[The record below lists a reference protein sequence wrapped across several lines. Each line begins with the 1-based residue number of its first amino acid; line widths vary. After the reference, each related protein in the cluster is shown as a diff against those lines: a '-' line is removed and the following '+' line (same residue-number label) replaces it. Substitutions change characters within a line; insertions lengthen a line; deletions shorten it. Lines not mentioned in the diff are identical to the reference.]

1 MNPVLERLPHGGR
14 VAVIRLRSL
23 GDCVLTTPALRI
35 LKSARPDLEIG
46 VVVESG
52 FAGVFEGNPDV
63 HTILPPSI
71 SAIARFSPQLTI
83 NLHGGTRSMAL
94 TAASHAR
101 YRAGFQHFRAQWA
114 YNLRIPRAQ
123 EILHED
129 RTVHTAEHL
138 ASAVFWLGAP
148 QGDIPRACLFAQPLP
163 AARPTA
169 VIHPFA
175 SAPAKTWPAER
186 FSAAARHLRSSGIEP
201 VILCGPFDDPS
212 AFAGFETV
220 RNAPLSEVKSI
231 IAAASLFLGNDS
243 GPAHMACALGV
254 PLVVL
259 FGPSDHVI
267 WAPWKPVAAEQVVR
281 EVITDITAGEVI
293 RAIDQLKVRA

>member
-35 LKSARPDLEIG
+35 LKHARPDLEVG
-46 VVVESG
+46 VVVEPC

-63 HTILPPSI
+63 HSILPPTI
-71 SAIARFSPQLTI
+71 SAIARYSPQLTV
-83 NLHGGTRSMAL
+83 NFHGGTRSMAV

-123 EILHED
+123 EILQED

-138 ASAVFWLGAP
+138 ASAMFWLGVP
-148 QGDIPRACLFAQPLP
+148 RSDIPRARLFADPLP
-163 AARPTA
+163 AAQPIA

-175 SAPAKTWPAER
+175 SAAAKTWPAER
-186 FSAAARHLRSSGIEP
+186 FAAAARHLRSSGLDP
-201 VILCGPFDDPS
+201 VILCGPTDDPS
-212 AFAGFETV
+212 AFTDFDTV
-220 RNAPLSEVKSI
+220 RNAPLSQVKSLL
-231 IAAASLFLGNDS
+231 AGASLFLGNDS
-243 GPAHMACALGV
+243 GPAHMACALGI

-267 WAPWKPVAAEQVVR
+267 WAPWKPVTAEQVIR
-281 EVITDITAGEVI
+281 PVIADITVDEVI